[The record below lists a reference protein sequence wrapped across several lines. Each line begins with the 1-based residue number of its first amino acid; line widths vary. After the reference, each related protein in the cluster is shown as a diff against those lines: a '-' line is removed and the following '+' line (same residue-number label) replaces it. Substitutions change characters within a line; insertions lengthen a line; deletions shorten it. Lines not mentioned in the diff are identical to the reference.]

1 MSDHD
6 VIVLGGGS
14 AGTSAARAASLAGA
28 RTLMINDGELG
39 GLCILRGCMPT
50 KAMLASAH
58 ALSETRHL
66 EQFGVRLEGRAVPDF
81 KRIMERRESQVRRF
95 QRAKIRSV
103 ESQDY
108 EVLFGRGRFAPGG
121 GVEVGGRRLTARRYV
136 VATGSVPS
144 SISIPGLD
152 DVPVIT
158 SDDVM
163 KLDSRPG
170 SLVVQGAG
178 PIGLE
183 LAQFFARIGTRV
195 LLVNRSPLL
204 SHSDL
209 ECGQELYRA
218 LEDEPGLELAVPGTI
233 ERVEP
238 SGRGLVAAVHRGD
251 GGTLRYEAD
260 ALLMATGRRAALD
273 DLGLENVGLAPEN
286 GTLEHDATMRT
297 DNPAIYVAGDAT
309 GSYQILHLSNQEGS
323 IAGHNA
329 AGREPPQRMDYRLR
343 MAVVFTDPPYA
354 TVGLNQTD
362 ATHEGRRVV
371 VGRAAFPETGRAITM
386 STRYGLWK
394 LLADPT
400 TGEVLG
406 SSILGPRADDLV
418 HLISMAMH
426 YRSTAAQLCA
436 LPWYHPTLS
445 EVILNVGRDIT
456 RQLEIE
462 CTVPGAETLPPGYA
476 PTTELPETDGKT

>member
-1 MSDHD
+1 M
-6 VIVLGGGS
+6 
-14 AGTSAARAASLAGA
+14 
-28 RTLMINDGELG
+28 
-39 GLCILRGCMPT
+39 
-50 KAMLASAH
+50 
-58 ALSETRHL
+58 
-66 EQFGVRLEGRAVPDF
+66 
-81 KRIMERRESQVRRF
+81 RIMERREAQVRRF

-108 EVLFGRGRFAPGG
+108 EVLFGRGRFVPGG
-121 GVEVGGRRLTARRYV
+121 GIEVGGRRLTARRYV
-136 VATGSVPS
+136 IATGSVPS
-144 SISIPGLD
+144 SISIPGLA

-163 KLDSRPG
+163 RLETQPR

-209 ECGQELYRA
+209 ECGKELHRA
-218 LEDEPGLELAVPGTI
+218 LEDEADFELAVPGRI
-233 ERVEP
+233 DRLEP
-238 SGRGLVAAVHRGD
+238 SDQGLAATVRRDDDRTFRH
-251 GGTLRYEAD
+251 EAD

-273 DLGLENVGLAPEN
+273 DLGLEHVGLAPEN
-286 GTLEHDATMRT
+286 GTLAHDATMRT
-297 DNPAIYVAGDAT
+297 DNPAVYVAGDAT

-329 AGREPPQRMDYRLR
+329 AGHEPAQRMDYRLR

-354 TVGLNQTD
+354 TVGLNQSD
-362 ATHEGRRVV
+362 AIREGRNVV

-386 STRYGLWK
+386 NARYGLWK
-394 LLADPT
+394 LLADPA

-462 CTVPGAETLPPGYA
+462 CTVPGAETLPPGYS
-476 PTTELPETDGKT
+476 PTAGRSETDGKA